1 MVSVFAPSEVK
12 LLSRLCLSASVA
24 LKIPTSA
31 MMPKEMMSE
40 VNVVRRGEALIA
52 VHESV
57 MDSVNA
63 RLFMDRFLGITQI

>member
-1 MVSVFAPSEVK
+1 
-12 LLSRLCLSASVA
+12 
-24 LKIPTSA
+24 
-31 MMPKEMMSE
+31 MPKEMMSE